1 MDEAFSIATKIP
13 LTCNLVLAHGKV
25 FTCNVMS
32 GRKLSLCHSVKHY
45 EAISLN
51 CCFISGGKD
60 RYFYEMIGY
69 FVAKSL
75 IFLRKFGKTTANLEK
90 SRIFAKK

>member
-1 MDEAFSIATKIP
+1 
-13 LTCNLVLAHGKV
+13 
-25 FTCNVMS
+25 MS
-32 GRKLSLCHSVKHY
+32 GRKLSLRHSVKHY

-51 CCFISGGKD
+51 YCFISGGKD
-60 RYFYEMIGY
+60 RYFYEMIDY

-90 SRIFAKK
+90 SRIFAKKLQHNKCYGYYDEGNTDTA